1 MIQKVQQPFIAYLLV
16 AAIFIVDTLFAYTT
30 VDWIL
35 YLIPII
41 GIASFLSNKH
51 FFIITGL
58 CVFLTAIDHYISPYP
73 DLTFD
78 QIDLNNREIG
88 IAVLLIAGFLH
99 RLRIN
104 LSLQSESKDELQ
116 RALKLADDRASI
128 LDSLMDYLPTGVV
141 YAEGEKPVV
150 KMASKTFSDFVHLP
164 LPQLQGKTVEP
175 TRWNMRRSG
184 CQTHITYKDLP
195 TYRAIHSNQIIK
207 DEEWIIGSDGKQNV
221 YSVNSGPVKDSQ
233 GKIIGAISSWSD
245 ITERKQHESDREQL
259 IRDLE
264 SEKQEIS
271 ASEEMLKEITEN
283 VPDFLWTARPNGEF
297 DYFSTDFL
305 EFMEMSADETRAQ
318 WIKRT
323 HPDDQEKV
331 VLARDFSL
339 KTGMNFKIEHR
350 VLKKSENEYHWF
362 RSTAIP
368 IRNDSNEITHWFGV
382 STNIDDLKTIQ
393 LRLNRL
399 LTERSFQKKF
409 LKTLINSIPVGI
421 AVVKCPEYVYEIVNP
436 NFCSLPG
443 QKDLHLLG
451 KKICETVSSTEQWVN
466 PQWLNQVCESKNTL
480 SKHEFEAHLGG
491 NGESSYWNFDTIP
504 LEIANGNV
512 DRILIIAVNITEF
525 VAARKQKELENARYE
540 ALVNNMTDGLVIAE
554 PNGSI
559 LHDNPEAK
567 RLHGVDATHKPLKHA
582 EEYPAFFEF
591 SDLEGNLLPL
601 NQWPLVRALNGQKFT
616 GAEARVHRKDT
627 GKKWF
632 GNFSGTPVYDIS
644 GTHILSIVT
653 IRDITESHKKAREAE
668 EKKNILDAMM
678 NYLPVGVMH
687 VSVPDLMIQMTS
699 SYDRRLSGEWVGK
712 KLIERVGEL
721 HFYQPEN
728 DNSCDYHNYP
738 MYRAIEKKVIVQNE
752 IWNYGVI
759 QGKYLNVSVSA
770 CPLFDSKGEITSAIM
785 IWLDITEQ
793 VQARKH
799 NEFEAARYHA
809 IFNNIEE
816 GLILAEPGDI
826 MKEVNPVALKMLDF
840 RDEDCR
846 LPDEKYNHLLK
857 MFNLQENELPPEQW
871 PIPRALRG
879 EHVDHEKIRIKNLRT
894 GREWYS
900 VVSGAPVY
908 DKTDKFLFAIA
919 TFTDVSSQVSIET
932 QLRNERNFIS
942 TILETQGALVVV
954 LDNEGRIA
962 RFNQACEKVTG
973 FVFEEIEGRKLWD
986 ILIRPQDIGKYKNDM
1001 KKLYS
1006 GNYPVDLENYWVSKT
1021 GEKHFIRWRCTVIKG
1036 RDDRVEVVICT
1047 GIDITDRMEAELK
1060 VQKINAELKT
1070 ANNDLESFASSV
1082 SHDLRAPLNTIGGF
1096 STILQEY
1103 YSTSLDEEGRNYLAL
1118 INNGVKKMQNL
1129 IEDLL
1134 KLARILGT
1142 DIRKETVN
1150 LCDMVA
1156 ETIHEITTS
1165 NPDRKTEIIVQK
1177 HVPVKADKRL
1187 LRIAVENILRNAW
1200 KFTSKNE
1207 ITRIEFAAIHQNDEV
1222 VYLFR
1227 DNGAGF
1233 DMAHTDKLFV
1243 PFKRLHSEK
1252 EFSGTGVGLAI
1263 VQRIIQKHGGRI
1275 WAEGEIGKGA
1285 AFYFTLG

>member
-1 MIQKVQQPFIAYLLV
+1 
-16 AAIFIVDTLFAYTT
+16 
-30 VDWIL
+30 
-35 YLIPII
+35 
-41 GIASFLSNKH
+41 
-51 FFIITGL
+51 
-58 CVFLTAIDHYISPYP
+58 
-73 DLTFD
+73 
-78 QIDLNNREIG
+78 
-88 IAVLLIAGFLH
+88 
-99 RLRIN
+99 
-104 LSLQSESKDELQ
+104 
-116 RALKLADDRASI
+116 
-128 LDSLMDYLPTGVV
+128 MDYLPTGVV
-141 YAEGEKPVV
+141 YAEGERPVI

-164 LPQLQGKTVEP
+164 LPQVQGKVVEP
-175 TRWNMRRSG
+175 AHWNMRRSG
-184 CQTHITYKDLP
+184 RQTPITYKDLP

-207 DEEWIIGSDGKQNV
+207 DEEWIIGTDGKQNV

-233 GKIIGAISSWSD
+233 GKTIGAISSWSD

-271 ASEEMLKEITEN
+271 SSEEKLKEITEN

-297 DYFSTDFL
+297 DYFSADLL
-305 EFMEMSADETRAQ
+305 EFMEMSADETKTQ
-318 WIKRT
+318 WIQRT
-323 HPDDQEKV
+323 HPDDQEKIAV
-331 VLARDFSL
+331 ARDFSL
-339 KTGMNFKIEHR
+339 KTGLNFKIEHR

-382 STNIDDLKTIQ
+382 STNIDDLKTIL

-421 AVVKCPEYVYEIVNP
+421 AVVSCPEYVYEIVNP
-436 NFCSLPG
+436 YFCRLPG
-443 QKDLHLLG
+443 HKDLHLLG
-451 KKICETVSSTEQWVN
+451 KKICETVSSTEQWVH
-466 PQWLNQVCESKNTL
+466 PQWLNQVCESKSTL
-480 SKHEFEAHLGG
+480 SKHEFEAHLGD
-491 NGESSYWNFDTIP
+491 NGESSHWNFDAIP
-504 LEIANGNV
+504 LDIAKETVN
-512 DRILIIAVNITEF
+512 RILILAVNVTEF
-525 VAARKQKELENARYE
+525 VVARKQKEEQTARYE
-540 ALVNNMTDGLVIAE
+540 AIVNNMTDGLVIAA
-554 PNGSI
+554 PDGTI
-559 LHDNPEAK
+559 LQDNPAAQ
-567 RLHGVDATHKPLKHA
+567 RLHEFDVTGKTVKLANL
-582 EEYPAFFEF
+582 YPAVFEF
-591 SDLEGNLLPL
+591 LDLDDNPLPL
-601 NQWPLVRALNGQKFT
+601 EHWPLIRALGGQKFT
-616 GAEARVHRKDT
+616 STEVQVHNKDT
-627 GKKWF
+627 HKKWV
-632 GNFSGTPVYDIS
+632 GNFSGTPVFDMA
-644 GTHILSIVT
+644 GKHIVSIVT
-653 IRDITESHKKAREAE
+653 FRDVTESHKKAREAE
-668 EKKNILDAMM
+668 EKKMILDAMM
-678 NYLPVGVMH
+678 NYLPVGVMY

-699 SYDRRLSGEWVGK
+699 SYDSKLAGEWVGK
-712 KLIERVGEL
+712 KMIERVGEL

-770 CPLFDSKGEITSAIM
+770 CPLFDSKDYITGAIM

-799 NEFEAARYHA
+799 MEFEAARYHA

-846 LPDEKYNHLLK
+846 LPDEKYPHLLK
-857 MFNLQENELPPEQW
+857 MFDMQENELPPEKW

-879 EHVDHEKIRIKNLRT
+879 EHVKHEKIRIKNLRT

-908 DKTDKFLFAIA
+908 DKTGKFLLAIA
-919 TFTDVSSQVSIET
+919 TLTDVSSQVSIET
-932 QLRNERNFIS
+932 QLRNERNFTS

-954 LDNEGRIA
+954 LDNEGRIT
-962 RFNQACEKVTG
+962 RFNHTCEKVTG
-973 FVFEEIEGRKLWD
+973 LVFEEIQGRKLWD
-986 ILIRPQDIGKYKNDM
+986 ILIRPQDIEKYKNDM
-1001 KKLYS
+1001 KNLYG
-1006 GNYPVDLENYWVSKT
+1006 GNYPVDLENYWVSKA
-1021 GEKHFIRWRCTVIKG
+1021 GETHFIRWRCTAIKG
-1036 RDDRVEVVICT
+1036 GDDRVEVVICT

-1070 ANNDLESFASSV
+1070 ANNDLESFSSSV

-1142 DIRKETVN
+1142 DIRKESVN
-1150 LCDMVA
+1150 LCDMVD

-1165 NPDRKTEIIVQK
+1165 NSDRKTEIIVQK

-1207 ITRIEFAAIHQNDEV
+1207 ITRIEFAAMHQNGEV
-1222 VYLFR
+1222 VYMFR

-1233 DMAHTDKLFV
+1233 DMAHADKLFT

-1252 EFSGTGVGLAI
+1252 EFSGTGIGLAI

-1275 WAEGEIGKGA
+1275 WAEGEVGKGA
-1285 AFYFTLG
+1285 TFYFTLE